1 MKALFIAAAWLILA
15 PGRLIAQ
22 VTELAPD
29 SARGVRAALARDP
42 FGVRLDENTPISV
55 GDRVVAPGEV
65 IAGAAVT
72 ARGDLIVSGSV
83 GRDAIAVGGDVIV
96 RQGGV
101 IGGDAVAVDG
111 RVRLEGGTVRGETRT
126 IAGPL
131 GVTPATATPR
141 SALSTMWHQLLLALG
156 WLAILA
162 AIGVVVVLFA
172 RTNLEGVADAI
183 ERNFGRAFVVGIA
196 AELAV
201 LPALLMLIVVLVLI
215 PIVGWA
221 LLPFA
226 VIGFL
231 VAIAGALALGFLA
244 MAQVTGEA
252 LMRRAQRGVG
262 GLERVVFV
270 GLAAYMS
277 LWIVAA
283 LLAWSGPA
291 GGVMRIIALL
301 ITWVAATV
309 GFGATLVSRGGTGA
323 PARTSIP
330 VTRTAELE
338 WQTPTP
344 VVGVAAAR
352 RPTPAPRSGIDS

>member
-1 MKALFIAAAWLILA
+1 MKALFVSAAWLLLA
-15 PGRLIAQ
+15 SGGLLAQ
-22 VTELAPD
+22 VSGLSPD
-29 SARGVRAALARDP
+29 SARSVRAALARDP
-42 FGVRLDENTPISV
+42 FGTRIDEDTPISV
-55 GDRVVAPGEV
+55 GNRIVAPGEV
-65 IAGAAVT
+65 IPGAVVT
-72 ARGDLIVSGSV
+72 ARGDLVVSGSV
-83 GRDAIAVGGDVIV
+83 GRDAIAVGGDVVV

-101 IGGDAVAVDG
+101 VGGDALAVDG
-111 RVRLEGGTVRGETRT
+111 RVRVEGGTVRGETRS

-131 GVTPATATPR
+131 GLTPATATPR
-141 SALSTMWHQLLLALG
+141 SALSTMWHQLLLSLG

-183 ERNFGRAFVVGIA
+183 ERSFGRAFVVGIA

-201 LPALLMLIVVLVLI
+201 LPALMVLVVVLVLI

-231 VAIAGALALGFLA
+231 VAVAGALALGFLA

-252 LMRRAQRGVG
+252 LMRRTQRGTA

-270 GLAAYMS
+270 GLVAYMS

-283 LLAWSGPA
+283 LLAWIGPA
-291 GGVMRIIALL
+291 GGAMRIVALL
-301 ITWVAATV
+301 LTWVAATV
-309 GFGATLVSRGGTGA
+309 GFGATLVSRGGTA
-323 PARTSIP
+323 EAARPQMP

-352 RPTPAPRSGIDS
+352 RPTPAPRSGVDL

>member
-1 MKALFIAAAWLILA
+1 MKALLIAAAWLITA
-15 PGRLIAQ
+15 PGWLLAQ
-22 VTELAPD
+22 VGELPPD
-29 SARGVRAALARDP
+29 SARSIRAALARDP
-42 FGVRLDENTPISV
+42 FGARLDESTPISV
-55 GDRVVAPGEV
+55 GDRIVAPGET
-65 IAGAAVT
+65 IAGTVATV
-72 ARGDLIVSGSV
+72 RGDLVVSGSV
-83 GRDAIAVGGDVIV
+83 ARDAIAIGGDLIV

-101 IGGDAVAVDG
+101 IGGDALAVDG
-111 RVRLEGGTVRGETRT
+111 RVRLEGGTIRGETRS

-131 GVTPATATPR
+131 GLTPATAEPR
-141 SALSTMWHQLLLALG
+141 SGWSTMWHQLLLALG

-172 RTNLEGVADAI
+172 RSNLEGVADGI
-183 ERNFGRAFVVGIA
+183 ERNFGRAFLVGIA

-201 LPALLMLIVVLVLI
+201 LPALLMLIVVLLLI

-226 VIGFL
+226 CIGFL
-231 VAIAGALALGFLA
+231 IAVAGALALGFLA

-252 LMRRAQRGVG
+252 LMRRTQRTAG

-270 GLAAYMS
+270 GLVAYMS

-283 LLAWSGPA
+283 LLAWNAPA
-291 GGVMRIIALL
+291 GATVRIIAVLL
-301 ITWVAATV
+301 TWVAATV
-309 GFGATLVSRGGTGA
+309 GFGATILSRGGTA
-323 PARTSIP
+323 ETARPSIP

-344 VVGVAAAR
+344 VAGVAAAR
-352 RPTPAPRSGIDS
+352 RPTPAPRSGFDS

>member
-1 MKALFIAAAWLILA
+1 MKALSICAAWLLA
-15 PGRLIAQ
+15 ASGGLLAQ
-22 VTELAPD
+22 VRELPSD
-29 SARGVRAALARDP
+29 SARTIRSALARDP
-42 FGVRLDENTPISV
+42 FGSRLDESTPISM
-55 GDRVVAPGEV
+55 GDRVVGPGEV
-65 IAGAAVT
+65 IPGAVVT
-72 ARGDLIVSGSV
+72 ARGDLVVSGSV
-83 GRDAIAVGGDVIV
+83 GRDAVAVGGDVVV

-101 IGGDAVAVDG
+101 VGGDAVAVNG
-111 RVRLEGGTVRGETRT
+111 RVRMEGGTVRGETRS

-131 GVTPATATPR
+131 GLTPATARPR
-141 SALSTMWHQLLLALG
+141 SALTTTWHQLLLSLG

-183 ERNFGRAFVVGIA
+183 ERGFGRALVVGIA

-201 LPALLMLIVVLVLI
+201 LPALLVLVVVLLLI
-215 PIVGWA
+215 PIVGWV

-226 VIGFL
+226 AIGFL

-252 LMRRAQRGVG
+252 LMRRTQRGAG

-270 GLAAYMS
+270 GLVAYMS

-283 LLAWSGPA
+283 LIAWSGPA
-291 GGVMRIIALL
+291 GGAMRIVALL
-301 ITWVAATV
+301 LTWVAATV
-309 GFGATLVSRGGTGA
+309 GFGATLVSRGGTSEA
-323 PARTSIP
+323 ARSHILA
-330 VTRTAELE
+330 TRTAELE